1 MKKRRFAV
9 VLLFLLLVIGWWL
22 WSRRLPSETHA
33 PVVTAEV
40 PAQPAPGGA
49 ASSVSDK
56 DVSGSPWTGSDA
68 YKRNLIA
75 AVRETIAEANAP
87 VAFYGV
93 VLDQHDQPVPGVAV
107 KLGLRTTE
115 EPAPGA
121 SQDVFIYPELKTDA
135 QGRFSL
141 TGEHGSLLKVDSL
154 MKDGYE
160 AAPSTKSRSYWYW
173 SAIKAERYESNA
185 ARPEVYRMW
194 KLTGP
199 EKLVVKTHDTR
210 IPYDGTPISFD
221 LMSGTQAKAGGD
233 LRISLERTPRQIT
246 WGQTHFAWKAT
257 VEAVD
262 GGLIETTEEMPYAAP
277 ESGYQP
283 QLVIDMPADAEKWT
297 SAKSAKFYLKSRGG
311 KIYGRVTVEFRTDSD
326 KPTTG
331 FSISSYVNPTGSRN
345 LEYSQFQDYTDEQ
358 LARLK
363 QVREAEAKAM
373 SAQPMP
379 KP

>member
-1 MKKRRFAV
+1 MKKRVAILAIIAV
-9 VLLFLLLVIGWWL
+9 LVIIVL
-22 WSRRLPSETHA
+22 WRRQHQQSIPTSVAPTLPAKSEATQE
-33 PVVTAEV
+33 T
-40 PAQPAPGGA
+40 
-49 ASSVSDK
+49 SSPISEK
-56 DVSGSPWTGSDA
+56 DVRGSPWTGSDA
-68 YKRNLIA
+68 YKRKLIA

-107 KLGLRTTE
+107 KLGLRTTK

-154 MKDGYE
+154 MRDGYE

-185 ARPEVYRMW
+185 DRPEVYRMW
-194 KLTGP
+194 KMTGP
-199 EKLVVKTHDTR
+199 EKLVVKGRYFDF
-210 IPYDGTPISFD
+210 PYDGTVVTID
-221 LMSGTQAKAGGD
+221 LLTGERVKSGGD
-233 LRISLERTPRQIT
+233 FRISMERTPRQIT
-246 WGQTHFAWKAT
+246 WGQTHFAWKAII
-257 VEAVD
+257 EAVD
-262 GGLIETTEEMPYAAP
+262 GGLILTPEEMPYAAP

-283 QLVIDMPADAEKWT
+283 QLGIDVPANAEKWT
-297 SAKSAKFYLKSRGG
+297 SEKSAAFYLKSRGG
-311 KIYGRVTVEFRTDSD
+311 KYYSRVSVRINAASD
-326 KPTTG
+326 RETTPIG
-331 FSISSYVNPTGSRN
+331 FSSYLNPTGSRN

-363 QVREAEAKAM
+363 QVQEAEAKAM
-373 SAQPMP
+373 SAQQMP